1 MPLQVVAVVA
11 VTVGWAATSLV
22 PPVDVARSGSASG
35 PTEGME
41 KPRAAQWA
49 TTGFR
54 QRVLG
59 EDAGNSVDEAGDTG
73 GDEVDDGG
81 GEGGDDV
88 DHALIPLG

>member
-1 MPLQVVAVVA
+1 MVRGRTGPRSSLAHSAAWSAGRWAVSV
-11 VTVGWAATSLV
+11 
-22 PPVDVARSGSASG
+22 
-35 PTEGME
+35 PTEGT
-41 KPRAAQWA
+41 KKAPCPLLRG
-49 TTGFR
+49 TGLR

-88 DHALIPLG
+88 DHVMIPLG